1 LRRVC
6 ARQGGAMAT
15 KKKTSAVVLTS
26 AVANEASVTKK
37 RAVRKTRAKKSGGKK
52 LARSVLTQEMTVEEK
67 TPVMVEIP
75 KTVERVV
82 FIHRCTHC
90 QHVPLGVNVLFTL
103 CFALLVML
111 STILL
116 YSMGD
121 LVPSL
126 AFQSSGRTGSV
137 ASVTVHP

>member
-1 LRRVC
+1 M
-6 ARQGGAMAT
+6 QGGGMTT
-15 KKKTSAVVLTS
+15 KKKRSETLAAPAVTE
-26 AVANEASVTKK
+26 VAPARKK
-37 RAVRKTRAKKSGGKK
+37 HIVRKTSKKKAKEKKS
-52 LARSVLTQEMTVEEK
+52 ACTVVTREMTVEEK
-67 TPVMVEIP
+67 TPMTVEIP

-121 LVPSL
+121 LLPSF
-126 AFQSSGRTGSV
+126 AFLSSGRTGSV